1 VTTAEPIKPGDPAVP
16 VNIDEVDVLALWR
29 TEPITKIGRPVL
41 GRLSGALIEYAREAY
56 GARDIESLLLRAQA
70 RAIPAWLELADRLRE
85 PNWWQEVEDEA
96 EGGQRRR
103 NHLDIH
109 GSCLLVA
116 AYHGSR
122 WAAAMLVLR
131 LAQRGPEDD
140 GYEARFAV
148 LHALSRRY
156 RLSAADPTM
165 VTDRLGVRQ
174 SIEADLEVQLARR
187 SPPPPPATK
196 EAKPEPISDST
207 READINEMCVLLES
221 PDNTGDKDTKALVE
235 RYGVLRLPVPLCEMP
250 DPDELAAALLAE
262 FPWVPDVVDAI
273 RAELHLV
280 RRLSGHV
287 FRLPPLLLLGDP
299 GVGKSTFA
307 RRLCALANVW
317 SATIFAGGSI
327 DNRSLAGTA
336 RGWSSACPSFPLV
349 VMRRFMTANPVILVE
364 EIDKAGGSDR
374 NGRLTDTLTTMLDP
388 TLSGSWSD
396 ECLQVAADLSRV
408 TWVVTANRLD
418 LVPPP
423 LRARCLILNFPRP
436 RPQDFGVLLG
446 GILRDIADEH
456 AVERSLLPD
465 LPPEAID
472 EMRRGFETGRLQARQ
487 LANLVRR
494 LMSSQVM
501 AEQSCLRH

>member
-1 VTTAEPIKPGDPAVP
+1 MTDDTSSKQGAETGPAD
-16 VNIDEVDVLALWR
+16 IDAIDLLALWR
-29 TEPITKIGRPVL
+29 SVPINKIGRPVL
-41 GRLSGALIEYAREAY
+41 GRLSGALIEVARNADGGGDMEP
-56 GARDIESLLLRAQA
+56 LLLRAQA
-70 RAIPAWLELADRLRE
+70 RVVPAWLELADRLRA
-85 PNWWQEVEDEA
+85 PSWWHQEEA
-96 EGGQRRR
+96 RFPPRDDQDA
-103 NHLDIH
+103 HA
-109 GSCLLVA
+109 SCLLVA
-116 AYHGSR
+116 AHHGSR
-122 WAAAMLVLR
+122 WAAAVLVLR
-131 LAQRGPEDD
+131 LAQRGPGDD
-140 GYEARFAV
+140 GYGGRFAV
-148 LHALSRRY
+148 LHALGQRY
-156 RLSAADPTM
+156 GLSAADPM
-165 VTDRLGVRQ
+165 EVIENLGALP
-174 SIEADLEVQLARR
+174 SIQADIELELALR
-187 SPPPPPATK
+187 SPPPP
-196 EAKPEPISDST
+196 AKPEAKTEPVPEPA
-207 READINEMCVLLES
+207 REIGANEVSVLLQS
-221 PDNTGDKDTKALVE
+221 PDASGDKDFKALVE
-235 RYGVLRLPVPLCEMP
+235 RFGALRLPVPLSQMP
-250 DPDELAAALLAE
+250 DPDELATALLAE
-262 FPWVPDVVDAI
+262 FPWASDVVDAI

-307 RRLCALANVW
+307 KRLCALANVW

-388 TLSGSWSD
+388 TLNGAWVD

-418 LVPPP
+418 LVPPSI
-423 LRARCLILNFPRP
+423 RARCRILNFPKP
-436 RPQDFGVLLG
+436 RPEDFGVLLG

-501 AEQSCLRH
+501 AERSCLRH